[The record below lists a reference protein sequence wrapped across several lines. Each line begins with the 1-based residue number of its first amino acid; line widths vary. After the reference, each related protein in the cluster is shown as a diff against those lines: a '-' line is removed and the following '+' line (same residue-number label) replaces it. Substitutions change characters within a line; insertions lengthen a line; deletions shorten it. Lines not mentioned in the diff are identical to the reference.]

1 MIGCNFCFNMRKSN
15 YDNHRMK
22 DSSGNTTCPV
32 LLNTKCLNCNYYGH
46 TAKYCTIT
54 DEMLQTMVSR
64 TMPTRCVVVVHDV
77 VHADVDVDMDMDGF
91 DNIHDLENGLCGTY
105 IKPLNMSEVEAVS
118 DLGAF
123 HLKNIIWG
131 VGSISM
137 IGKRWVDVIKV

>member
-1 MIGCNFCFNMRKSN
+1 MRKSN
-15 YDNHRMK
+15 YDKHRMK

-54 DEMLQTMVSR
+54 DEMLQIMVSR
-64 TMPTRCVVVVHDV
+64 TMPTRRVAV
-77 VHADVDVDMDMDGF
+77 DVDVF
-91 DNIHDLENGLCGTY
+91 DNTY
-105 IKPLNMSEVEAVS
+105 

-137 IGKRWVDVIKV
+137 IGKRWVDMIKD